1 MKARLAALC
10 CALTAVWLLPAAAQQ
25 TERKHPADP
34 SATAPAPTYES
45 AFAGYQPLGAEKPGP
60 WRELND
66 EVGRAGGHI
75 GILRSGATAPATG
88 NTGNTGNTG
97 SHAGHKAEPS
107 R

>member
-1 MKARLAALC
+1 MQAKFAALC

-34 SATAPAPTYES
+34 SAAVPAPAYES
-45 AFAGYQPLGAEKPGP
+45 ALAGYQRLGTEKPGP

-75 GILRSGATAPATG
+75 GILRSGTAAPATS
-88 NTGNTGNTG
+88 NTGVHT
-97 SHAGHKAEPS
+97 GHKMESS